1 MPSQFCSLDWQDKDA
16 TWTLVV
22 NSLTP
27 PKKSSHLLPSLPESK
42 VQHYQMNPAL
52 IAREGAGTL
61 KNKMNRC
68 SLLVRHL
75 IPSKYAPKAF
85 KKHLTLNEY

>member
-52 IAREGAGTL
+52 IAREGAGHSEKQNEQML
-61 KNKMNRC
+61 P
-68 SLLVRHL
+68 V
-75 IPSKYAPKAF
+75 SKTFNSIQICPQSF
-85 KKHLTLNEY
+85 